1 MNARKD
7 KSNLKGKSKVAD
19 IAKSGNQRLLQSSTG
34 IADSVAAGVDE
45 LIAMIEEARVR
56 VWTAVNSELVTLYWS
71 VGRWLS
77 RKCAMAEW
85 GDKTILS
92 VARQIAEKRP
102 DLKGFSRPG
111 LYRMRQ
117 FYEYYKDDEFVSP
130 LVRQI
135 DWTHHL
141 IVMARAKSP
150 EERRFYLEK
159 CAAEH
164 CSKRD
169 LERLF
174 DSSFYERHRLG
185 EAAPHSAKASG
196 SIRAAV
202 PDIYALEFLDLP
214 ERHREATLRDA
225 IVSNMRDFILELGR
239 DFSFVGK
246 EYPVK
251 VGKCDFNIDLLF
263 FNRVLRCFFAFEL
276 KTRKFRPSDIGQL
289 DFYLEALDRDVRRDG
304 RIQAS
309 VSFFVPTRTI
319 RWWSMRFRAVCPL
332 PWLHRIKLLF
342 QTRCYCRTD
351 SARLPT
357 WHWNRAIPKSCL
369 CQMTR
374 KERPYDRQHHQQ
386 REYDCG

>member
-1 MNARKD
+1 MNARKAKND
-7 KSNLKGKSKVAD
+7 MKGKAKRADGAKSVSRRLLPSTTSVAD
-19 IAKSGNQRLLQSSTG
+19 G
-34 IADSVAAGVDE
+34 VAAGVDE
-45 LIAMIEEARVR
+45 LISMIEAARVR

-71 VGRWLS
+71 VGKWLS

-185 EAAPHSAKASG
+185 ETAPLSAKVSG
-196 SIRAAV
+196 AIRAAV

-225 IVSNMRDFILELGR
+225 IVSNMRDFILELGQ
-239 DFSFVGK
+239 DFTFVGK
-246 EYPVK
+246 EYSVK
-251 VGKCDFNIDLLF
+251 VGKSDFNIDLLF

-304 RIQAS
+304 ENPSVGVILCTDKDDTVVEYALSRSMSPALVAS
-309 VSFFVPTRTI
+309 YQVALPDKKLLQNRLRQITDLALEASD
-319 RWWSMRFRAVCPL
+319 SEELPL
-332 PWLHRIKLLF
+332 PNDEKGA
-342 QTRCYCRTD
+342 T
-351 SARLPT
+351 P
-357 WHWNRAIPKSCL
+357 
-369 CQMTR
+369 
-374 KERPYDRQHHQQ
+374 
-386 REYDCG
+386 